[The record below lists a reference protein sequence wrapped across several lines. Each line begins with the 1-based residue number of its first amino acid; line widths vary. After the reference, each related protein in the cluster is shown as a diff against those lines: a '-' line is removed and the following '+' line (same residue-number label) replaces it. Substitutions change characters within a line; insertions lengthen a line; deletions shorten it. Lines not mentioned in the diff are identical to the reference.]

1 MKDLLKLAIVE
12 DEDYV
17 VSGLKRHLDWERLGI
32 EISGVAADGAE
43 GMKLIIKTNPDLVL
57 TDIRMPVVDGIS
69 MIERL
74 DAMDIHPYFIIFSGY
89 DDFNY
94 AKRAMKYGVMDY
106 ILKPS
111 LPEEIALALDKTAE
125 KFRRIKRLEVEQ
137 EKIRQQFDSYKPL
150 LYNVFAE
157 ELFNGKI
164 FTDSRFREKC
174 EFLGL
179 DLIGKS
185 YCVVTVHIDSHD
197 CTLDQLSEEQ
207 EQYVLYFIASFSAG
221 AFGVGKAFTNF
232 QNHFAHF
239 LVAKDHDKISHQE
252 LAEQAMQVVEHCSRK
267 FDVSVSIGISDI
279 INEFSS
285 ISTAYDQSVECL
297 KYNMENNTVIFYR
310 ELRQNP
316 GYPNAEQIYN
326 KEMLMEAIKI
336 GDSDLVLK
344 CVEDFF
350 RNIKKI
356 QRTCQDYLT
365 PLLYEMLGT
374 TAVTLLD
381 MGENDYNYEAMAELT
396 KPNITVNE
404 LEKKLTAYY
413 SSLMQKLGESCNKKN
428 LQIIQ
433 KVIKY
438 VKENYSR
445 DITLNEIANNLYF
458 TPNYLSSLFSRSM
471 GESFSN
477 YITRYRVQKAKE
489 LLESGKY
496 KVYEIGEMVGYKNPD
511 YFSKIFKEL
520 IGFTPSSYKK

>member
-1 MKDLLKLAIVE
+1 MKDLLKLVIVE

-32 EISGVAADGAE
+32 EVSGVAVDGAE

-57 TDIRMPVVDGIS
+57 TDIRMPVMDGIS

-74 DAMDIHPYFIIFSGY
+74 SSMEIHPRFIIFSGY

-111 LPEEIALALDKTAE
+111 LPEEIALALDKTAG
-125 KFRRIKRLEVEQ
+125 KCRRIKRLEAEQ
-137 EKIRQQFDSYKPL
+137 EKIRQQFESYKPL
-150 LYNVFAE
+150 LYSIFAE
-157 ELFNGKI
+157 ELFGGKI
-164 FTDSRFREKC
+164 LTDNRFREKC

-179 DLIGKS
+179 DLIEKS
-185 YCVVTVHIDSHD
+185 YCVVTVHIDSRD

-207 EQYVLYFIASFSAG
+207 EQYVLYLIASFAAG
-221 AFGVGKAFTNF
+221 VFEVGKAFTNF

-239 LVAKDHDKISHQE
+239 LVAKDHDKISHHD
-252 LAEQAMQVVEHCSRK
+252 LAEQAMRVVEHCNRN
-267 FDVSVSIGISDI
+267 FDVSASVGISDI
-279 INEFSS
+279 THAFSG
-285 ISTAYDQSVECL
+285 ISAAYDQSVECL
-297 KYNMENNTVIFYR
+297 KYNMENNTVIFYQ
-310 ELRQNP
+310 ELHQNP
-316 GYPNAEQIYN
+316 NCPNTSQIYD

-336 GDSDLVLK
+336 GNSDSVFK
-344 CVEDFF
+344 CLEQFF

-356 QRTCQDYLT
+356 QRTRQDYLT

-374 TAVTLLD
+374 TAVTLLH
-381 MGENDYNYEAMAELT
+381 MGENDYNYEAIAELT

-413 SSLMQKLGESCNKKN
+413 SGLMQRLGESYYKKN

-433 KVIKY
+433 RVIKY

-458 TPNYLSSLFSRSM
+458 TPNYLSSLFSRGM

-477 YITRYRVQKAKE
+477 YITRYRIQKAKE

-511 YFSKIFKEL
+511 YFSKVFKEL
-520 IGFTPSSYKK
+520 VGFTPSSYKK

>member
-1 MKDLLKLAIVE
+1 
-12 DEDYV
+12 
-17 VSGLKRHLDWERLGI
+17 
-32 EISGVAADGAE
+32 
-43 GMKLIIKTNPDLVL
+43 
-57 TDIRMPVVDGIS
+57 
-69 MIERL
+69 
-74 DAMDIHPYFIIFSGY
+74 
-89 DDFNY
+89 
-94 AKRAMKYGVMDY
+94 
-106 ILKPS
+106 
-111 LPEEIALALDKTAE
+111 
-125 KFRRIKRLEVEQ
+125 
-137 EKIRQQFDSYKPL
+137 
-150 LYNVFAE
+150 
-157 ELFNGKI
+157 
-164 FTDSRFREKC
+164 
-174 EFLGL
+174 
-179 DLIGKS
+179 
-185 YCVVTVHIDSHD
+185 
-197 CTLDQLSEEQ
+197 
-207 EQYVLYFIASFSAG
+207 
-221 AFGVGKAFTNF
+221 
-232 QNHFAHF
+232 
-239 LVAKDHDKISHQE
+239 
-252 LAEQAMQVVEHCSRK
+252 
-267 FDVSVSIGISDI
+267 
-279 INEFSS
+279 
-285 ISTAYDQSVECL
+285 
-297 KYNMENNTVIFYR
+297 MENNTVIFYR